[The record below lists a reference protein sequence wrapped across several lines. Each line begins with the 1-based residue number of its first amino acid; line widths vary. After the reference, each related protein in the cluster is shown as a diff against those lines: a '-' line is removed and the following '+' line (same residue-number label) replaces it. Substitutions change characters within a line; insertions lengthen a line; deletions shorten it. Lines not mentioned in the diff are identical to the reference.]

1 MSDGLQNL
9 GFILSYLILYFILLC
24 SSQNQ
29 CKNKKIYQ
37 QYSYHSCVYS
47 STAFFFFFLGNSHE
61 LFFYSYDT
69 EMLYSVALKIIPNL
83 KLSNLNPI
91 LNMKTM
97 NPHHEKMSPFPIC

>member
-9 GFILSYLILYFILLC
+9 GFILSYLILYFIPLC

-29 CKNKKIYQ
+29 CKNKKSINSIRTIHVFILPQ
-37 QYSYHSCVYS
+37 L
-47 STAFFFFFLGNSHE
+47 FFFLGNSHE